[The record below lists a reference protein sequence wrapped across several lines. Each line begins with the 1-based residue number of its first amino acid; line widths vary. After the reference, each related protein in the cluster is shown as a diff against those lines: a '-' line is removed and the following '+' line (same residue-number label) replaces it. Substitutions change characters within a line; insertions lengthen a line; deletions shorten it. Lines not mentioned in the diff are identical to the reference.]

1 MQKKL
6 QRDSIE
12 GEANSYGYV
21 KDNLLKYVNPNG
33 LLCFKV
39 DLIPTRGTRVL
50 CELVR
55 AALRGTFST
64 VATAGFIFESF
75 YDYGVIA
82 KAAFDATSSENC
94 E

>member
-21 KDNLLKYVNPNG
+21 KDNPLKYVDPIS
-33 LLCFKV
+33 LICFNV
-39 DLIPTRGTRVL
+39 DLIATRGRRVL
-50 CELVR
+50 CELGR
-55 AALRGTFST
+55 AALSVTFST
-64 VATAGFIFESF
+64 VATAGLIFESF

-82 KAAFDATSSENC
+82 KAAVDATSSENC